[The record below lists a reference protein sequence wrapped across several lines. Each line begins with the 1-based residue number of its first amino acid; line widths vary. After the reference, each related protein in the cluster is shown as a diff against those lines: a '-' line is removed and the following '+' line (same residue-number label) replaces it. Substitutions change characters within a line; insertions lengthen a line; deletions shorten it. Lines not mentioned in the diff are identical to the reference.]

1 MFVGSYLPASK
12 KVSNPVSNNK
22 LLRLMSNKLPIR
34 WTVTFDPYTQMIKV
48 SGHIAQRTVSLYAAT
63 RKEVSKCKV
72 EIAKALGHKLQEQDA
87 GVQA

>member
-1 MFVGSYLPASK
+1 
-12 KVSNPVSNNK
+12 
-22 LLRLMSNKLPIR
+22 MSNKLPIR
-34 WTVTFDPYTQMIKV
+34 WTETFDPYTQKIKV

-72 EIAKALGHKLQEQDA
+72 EIARVLGLSFVEQPQDA